1 MKGNDM
7 RHILDSDF
15 KNGLKRVGAAACI
28 AMLCAATLGLPL
40 GLATSQAA
48 RAAPEVTKLDF
59 WAVKDAQESASIVVA
74 SEKGFFKEE
83 GLDLTIKWIV
93 SGTDTPSLAA
103 SGQILLT
110 GESAYIDG
118 VLRDKGVDMRYLMPM
133 SNIGGSQMVVL
144 GPNTVVNSPK
154 DLEGKKIGMAAGA
167 GVAMAITSMCED
179 KGVDCS
185 KIKLINL
192 QPPDQIPAL
201 LRGDIDAMA
210 IWNPYALAGVK
221 AGGRV
226 YFTGNK
232 SYIDGQEQSVHY
244 MYLDGGLIVN
254 GPFLMKNP
262 ETVKAVMRAIIK
274 ATNYINSHS
283 RKEIAAIL
291 SGPLEIPADDL
302 EQILKANIYSNAVD
316 DTTVGEL
323 TKLLAYGGRPDIGWT
338 GKVYVPSEVY
348 DLHLL
353 KEVAPDL
360 VTAKGF

>member
-1 MKGNDM
+1 MKHVLQSGF
-7 RHILDSDF
+7 R
-15 KNGLKRVGAAACI
+15 KGLERVGVAALLTVI
-28 AMLCAATLGLPL
+28 GAMSFTLPVD
-40 GLATSQAA
+40 LATSEAA
-48 RAAPEVTKLDF
+48 QAAPEVTKLDF
-59 WAVKDAQESASIVVA
+59 WAVRDAQESASITLA
-74 SEKGFFKEE
+74 SEKGFFKDE
-83 GLDLTIKWIV
+83 GLDVTIKWIV

-110 GESAYIDG
+110 GESAYIAG

-133 SNIGGSQMVVL
+133 SNIGGSQQVVL
-144 GPNTVVNSPK
+144 GPKTVVKSPK

-185 KIKLINL
+185 KITLVNL

-221 AGGRV
+221 AGGRL
-226 YFTGNK
+226 YFSGNK
-232 SYIDGQEQSVHY
+232 SYIDGAEKKVNY

-254 GPFLMKNP
+254 GPFLTKNP
-262 ETVKAVMRAIIK
+262 ETVKAVMRALIK
-274 ATNYINSHS
+274 ATDYINSHP
-283 RKEIAAIL
+283 REEIAAIL
-291 SGPLEIPADDL
+291 SGPLDIPVDDL
-302 EQILKANIYSNAVD
+302 TQILKMNIYSNAVD
-316 DTTVGEL
+316 DPTVADL

-338 GKVYVPSEVY
+338 SKVYHPQDVY

-353 KEVAPDL
+353 KEVAPNL

>member
-1 MKGNDM
+1 LK
-7 RHILDSDF
+7 HVLESDF
-15 KNGLKRVGAAACI
+15 KKGLKRVGAAALMTMI
-28 AMLCAATLGLPL
+28 GAVSFALPL
-40 GLATSQAA
+40 SMATSEIAE
-48 RAAPEVTKLDF
+48 AAPEVTKLEF
-59 WAVKDAQESASIVVA
+59 WAVRDAQESASIALA
-74 SEKGFFKEE
+74 SELGYFKDE

-133 SNIGGSQMVVL
+133 SNIGGAQMVVL
-144 GPNTVVNSPK
+144 GPNTVVKSPK

-185 KIKLINL
+185 KIKFVNL

-201 LRGDIDAMA
+201 IRGDIDAMA

-232 SYIDGQEQSVHY
+232 SYIDGQEKPVNY

-254 GPFLMKNP
+254 GPFLTKNP
-262 ETVKAVMRAIIK
+262 ETVKAVMRALIK
-274 ATNYINSHS
+274 ATNYINAHSH
-283 RKEIAAIL
+283 KEVAAIL
-291 SGPLEIPADDL
+291 TGPLEIPADDL

-316 DTTVGEL
+316 DSTVNAL

-338 GKVYVPSEVY
+338 SKLYVPSDVY

-353 KEVAPDL
+353 KEVAPNL

>member
-1 MKGNDM
+1 M
-7 RHILDSDF
+7 RHDLKSGF
-15 KNGLKRVGAAACI
+15 KKGLERVGAVI
-28 AMLCAATLGLPL
+28 LMTMVGAMSFALPL
-40 GLATSQAA
+40 GLATSEVAQ
-48 RAAPEVTKLDF
+48 AAPEVTKLDF
-59 WAVKDAQESASIVVA
+59 WAVRDAQESAAIALA
-74 SEKGFFKEE
+74 SEKGFFKDE

-103 SGQILLT
+103 SGQILFT

-118 VLRDKGVDMRYLMPM
+118 VLRDKGVDMRYLMPL

-144 GPNTVVNSPK
+144 GPNTIVKSPK

-167 GVAMAITSMCED
+167 GVAMAITSMCEER
-179 KGVDCS
+179 GVDCS

-201 LRGDIDAMA
+201 IRGDIDAMA

-232 SYIDGQEQSVHY
+232 SYIDGQEKTVNY

-254 GPFLMKNP
+254 GPFLTKNP
-262 ETVKAVMRAIIK
+262 ETVKAVMRALIK
-274 ATNYINSHS
+274 ATDYINAHP

-291 SGPLEIPADDL
+291 SGPLDIPADDL
-302 EQILKANIYSNAVD
+302 EEILKANIYTNTVD
-316 DTTVGEL
+316 DSTVGEL
-323 TKLLAYGGRPDIGWT
+323 TKLLAYGGRSDIGWT
-338 GKVYVPSEVY
+338 SKVYVPSEVY
-348 DLHLL
+348 DLRLL
-353 KEVAPDL
+353 KEVAPNL